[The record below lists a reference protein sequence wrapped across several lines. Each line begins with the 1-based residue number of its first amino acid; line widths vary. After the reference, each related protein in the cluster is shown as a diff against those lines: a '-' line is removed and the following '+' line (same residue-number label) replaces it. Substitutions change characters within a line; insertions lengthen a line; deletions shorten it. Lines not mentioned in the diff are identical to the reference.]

1 MQYPEKVELSPKE
14 KQIMAQMAAAIRLR
28 HESWR
33 TADSYGWA
41 VVHFYR
47 WLQKHPGLAGESSE
61 KKLTEYL
68 SACAHKIGAKTQTQ
82 RLCAIKRYYEQVLQ
96 KPLGE
101 LPKWV
106 YAKRPQR
113 LPSWLNHAEIKRFL
127 PLVTGTPGLMARLTY
142 GAGLRLMEITRLRIQ
157 DIDLEQGMVFV
168 RGGKGQKD
176 RALPLPQSLHA
187 PLAAQ
192 IQRVRG
198 LWEADQ
204 ARGTNPVQLPDT
216 LARKYPNA
224 GREWSWFWVFP
235 GQNISR
241 DPESGI
247 VHRHHITRNCL
258 QKAVQRAARL
268 AAIPKRVT
276 VHTLRH
282 SFATHHL
289 MRGTNIRELQE
300 LMGHSSVET
309 TQIYTHVLPSNIKA
323 AGSPLDDIEA
333 VVVPFAPH
341 LTTAHLRK
349 PVTRT
354 A

>member
-1 MQYPEKVELSPKE
+1 MHYPEKVELAPRE
-14 KQIMAQMAAAIRLR
+14 QRLMDQMRAAVRLR

-33 TADSYGWA
+33 TGDAYGWC
-41 VVHFYR
+41 VVHYYR
-47 WLQKHPGLAGESSE
+47 WLQANSAKAADTSE
-61 KKLTEYL
+61 QKVTDYL
-68 SACAHKIGAKTQTQ
+68 SAFAARISAKTQTQ

-113 LPSWLNHAEIKRFL
+113 IPEWLNHSEIKRLL
-127 PLVTGTPGLMARLTY
+127 PLVSGTPGLMARLTY
-142 GAGLRLMEITRLRIQ
+142 GCGLRLMEITRLRIH
-157 DIDLEQGMVFV
+157 DIDLEQMLVFV

-176 RALPLPQSLHA
+176 RTVPLPQSLIA
-187 PLAAQ
+187 PLGAQ
-192 IQRVRG
+192 IQRVRA

-204 ARGTNPVQLPDT
+204 QRGTNPVQLPDT

-224 GREWSWFWVFP
+224 GREWAWFWVFP

-241 DPESGI
+241 DPESG
-247 VHRHHITRNCL
+247 VMRRHHVTRNCL

-268 AAIPKRVT
+268 AAIPKRVS

-289 MRGTNIRELQE
+289 MRGTNIRQLQY
-300 LMGHSSVET
+300 LLGHASLET
-309 TQIYTHVLPSNIKA
+309 TQIYLHCLPSEVKS

-333 VVVPFAPH
+333 PVVPFVPQIQPLEAM
-341 LTTAHLRK
+341 TG
-349 PVTRT
+349 
-354 A
+354 

>member
-1 MQYPEKVELSPKE
+1 MHYPGKVELTGKE
-14 KQIMAQMAAAIRLR
+14 AEIMAAMQAAVRLR

-33 TADSYGWA
+33 TGDAYGWA
-41 VVHFYR
+41 VIYYYR
-47 WLQKHPGLAGESSE
+47 WLRQNPALAAETSEQKVT
-61 KKLTEYL
+61 KYL
-68 SACAHKIGAKTQTQ
+68 SHRAPKIAAKTQTVI
-82 RLCAIKRYYEQVLQ
+82 LCAIKRYYEQVLA

-101 LPKWV
+101 LPPWV

-113 LPSWLNHAEIKRFL
+113 LPEWLNHSETRRLL

-142 GAGLRLMEITRLRIQ
+142 GAGLRLMEITRLRVQ
-157 DIDLEQGMVFV
+157 DIDLEQRIVHV

-176 RALPLPQSLHA
+176 RNVPLPQTLIE
-187 PLAAQ
+187 PLAAH
-192 IQRVRG
+192 IQRVRS

-204 ARGTNPVQLPDT
+204 KRGTNPVQLPDT
-216 LARKYPNA
+216 LVGKYPNA
-224 GREWSWFWVFP
+224 GREWSWFWIFP

-247 VHRHHITRNCL
+247 MRRHHVTRNCL

-289 MRGTNIRELQE
+289 MRGTNIRQLQE
-300 LMGHSSVET
+300 LLGHSSIET
-309 TQIYTHVLPSNIKA
+309 TQIYLHCLPTEINR
-323 AGSPLDDIEA
+323 AGSPLDDIDPQVLRFPA
-333 VVVPFAPH
+333 LATQPKAI
-341 LTTAHLRK
+341 TA
-349 PVTRT
+349 
-354 A
+354 